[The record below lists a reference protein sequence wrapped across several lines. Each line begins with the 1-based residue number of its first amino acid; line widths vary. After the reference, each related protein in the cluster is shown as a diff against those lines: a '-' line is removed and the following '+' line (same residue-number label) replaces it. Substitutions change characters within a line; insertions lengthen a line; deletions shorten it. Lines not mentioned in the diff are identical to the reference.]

1 MKSWIFL
8 FVAFLATS
16 NAIAQNG
23 LERFVEQYAGI
34 ENVNKLTLQGG
45 LLQLIGNHSDD
56 KKAHKTLQ
64 KLSKLTALWIEDF
77 NPVSKKE
84 VNSLLRNLRK
94 DRFVSLIMVKEGS
107 ANVNFMV
114 QENGAHI
121 TGVILLVDDE
131 DSFLLI
137 NIMGNLLF
145 EDLGKIDLD
154 IEGMDYFKKLPKNRA
169 SLKRA

>member
-8 FVAFLATS
+8 FVALFATG
-16 NAIAQNG
+16 NAFAQNG

-45 LLQLIGNHSDD
+45 LLQLIGNNSDNQ
-56 KKAHKTLQ
+56 KAHKTLT
-64 KLSKLTALWIEDF
+64 KLNKLTALWIDDF
-77 NPVSKKE
+77 NPISKKE
-84 VNSLLRNLRK
+84 INYLLKNLRK
-94 DRFVSLIMVKEGS
+94 DRFESLVMVKDGS

-114 QENGAHI
+114 QENGDNI
-121 TGVILLVDDE
+121 TGVILLVDDD

-137 NIMGNLLF
+137 NLMGNLKF
-145 EDLGKIDLD
+145 EDLGNMDLD

-169 SLKRA
+169 ALKRA